1 MTRFV
6 PLSPDTL
13 AYLGQARGVPALA
26 FVAVEFAAC
35 VSKWALRRQTRR
47 TLTQLTVWQLND
59 VGLTPLEARREASKA
74 FWQA

>member
-26 FVAVEFAAC
+26 YIAVEFAATMC
-35 VSKWALRRQTRR
+35 KWATRRQTRK
-47 TLTQLTVWQLND
+47 TLTQLTVWQLED
-59 VGLTPLEARREASKA
+59 VGLTPLEAHREATKA
-74 FWQA
+74 FWQV

>member
-1 MTRFV
+1 MTRTI

-13 AYLGQARGVPALA
+13 AYLGQTRGVPALA

-35 VSKWALRRQTRR
+35 VSKWAMRRHTRHA
-47 TLTQLTVWQLND
+47 LKELTVWQLKD
-59 VGLTPLEARREASKA
+59 VGLTPLEAHREASKA